1 MSGTEG
7 FDPDDMEEL
16 QGIFAEMIADNEDG
30 YIMEFAISKLAAKE
44 LVRLWK
50 EASMGV
56 KQAQNISWTE
66 YSKIIAELRKAL
78 EEDY

>member
-7 FDPDDMEEL
+7 FDPDDMNEL

-30 YIMEFAISKLAAKE
+30 YVMEFAITKLAAKE

-50 EASMGV
+50 EASMGI
-56 KQAQNISWTE
+56 KEAQQISWLE
-66 YSKIIAELRKAL
+66 YSKIINELAQAL
-78 EEDY
+78 QEDY